1 MFQSFK
7 SVRAM
12 RCLLLCLLLA
22 KGSGS
27 ECEAKPGA
35 VPDAASLVQVPRQGA
50 STQEARKS
58 CLSFIHIPKSM
69 GGSVEGSMMKAQGYE
84 GYWDYPGCAQAARA
98 QLSQEKRFWGI
109 CDDRLKCSEPRFWP
123 RPKEENAKNPW
134 PKCML
139 PSSLPASVPE
149 SIRNLGMR
157 AGCSPWHLPPAFDPS
172 LVRYFREECDS
183 FCIVRDP
190 LERMISQLKFVY
202 KLEQVCEPQKLE
214 DLTRMFVDKLDL
226 KQDCHAVPQVYYVFQ
241 DGNPKAAPIC
251 RHVLKFHE
259 VNQSFPALM
268 ESYSL
273 GEVKL
278 LSAIHEKER
287 CTLTP
292 TPATLRMVQEFYA
305 QDYEAFGF
313 QLPKSTI
320 SL

>member
-1 MFQSFK
+1 MGLEEE
-7 SVRAM
+7 R
-12 RCLLLCLLLA
+12 
-22 KGSGS
+22 S
-27 ECEAKPGA
+27 E
-35 VPDAASLVQVPRQGA
+35 LQ
-50 STQEARKS
+50 
-58 CLSFIHIPKSM
+58 
-69 GGSVEGSMMKAQGYE
+69 AQGYE

-98 QLSQEKRFWGI
+98 QLSEEKRFWGI
-109 CDDRLKCSEPRFWP
+109 CDDRLKCSEPRFAGLQ
-123 RPKEENAKNPW
+123 E
-134 PKCML
+134 
-139 PSSLPASVPE
+139 E

-172 LVRYFREECDS
+172 LVTLCAEDVVRCTGDLGSVWEHKAGMQKYATLVRYFREECDS

-202 KLEQVCEPQKLE
+202 KLEQAETQLLGVLKSCWC
-214 DLTRMFVDKLDL
+214 TMFVDKLDL

-251 RHVLKFHE
+251 RHVLKLGDTELHHRSWWLAGIISVLYRLFRKFHE

-268 ESYSL
+268 ESYGL
-273 GEVKL
+273 REVKL
-278 LSAIHEKER
+278 LSSLGDPVSEGFSSRGCALAVGG
-287 CTLTP
+287 TLTP